1 MFIISLFKVL
11 SNSRNSGRDILFVFC
26 NSILVKNVFL
36 YIVKEFQMPI
46 DIIPKLEKVK
56 MNVLFCQLRD
66 YTSVF

>member
-36 YIVKEFQMPI
+36 YIVKEFKMPI
-46 DIIPKLEKVK
+46 DKIPKLEKVK
-56 MNVLFCQLRD
+56 MNVLFCQQ
-66 YTSVF
+66 